1 MADAVR
7 ALVGAWEIQHYLSF
21 AGTDGTYGDPLRATE
36 TTKADVKRDDDEYKP
51 KYLDRRTM
59 PKYVMTLTYTNHLGD
74 TVTLGAPGGHVHYG
88 ETDLF
93 GHKWSYEHDGQR
105 VWGMSL
111 DAREVTLPVCELGG
125 SLAEREGVYR
135 TLEADAEEGARGTL
149 SYHGWEL
156 GVIPIAS
163 SLDQWWWDDGVEER
177 SVTLLVPRP
186 LWTRDET
193 VTYQI
198 ARADG
203 TTQPGSDY
211 PRDYPWEYARPSLAH
226 VAVVDAGSAEWR
238 WVVYG
243 PAVDPWVVIEGNRH
257 EVDVTVPSGS
267 RLELDTRDRTIRM

>member
-1 MADAVR
+1 
-7 ALVGAWEIQHYLSF
+7 
-21 AGTDGTYGDPLRATE
+21 
-36 TTKADVKRDDDEYKP
+36 
-51 KYLDRRTM
+51 
-59 PKYVMTLTYTNHLGD
+59 MTLTYTNHLGD

-267 RLELDTRDRTIRM
+267 RLELDTRDRTIRMVSVDGDVSNCFPSRLRGAEGSGTYAFARLPGGRVELLTDNAFAFDVTVHYERSEPAWA